1 MDPRDDDDIEF
12 DFFEDEPATTEAQPS
27 SRVRLPRRGG
37 RGTGMRRPA
46 GPPRGVTPLLR
57 LLALIAIVV
66 ALLVFFG
73 LLLQSC
79 ASTSTHDQYKGYM
92 DKVALIAQASSKD
105 GSDVGDA
112 LTTPGAKVADLEA
125 TLARIA
131 EAERSNVAAAQRL
144 NPPGRLRKQNVNLI
158 QALQLRVNG
167 INGLADTFRATEGSK
182 DTASD
187 AVLLSAWAQRL
198 LASDVVWDDLF
209 KEPATA
215 VMKQKGITG
224 VAAPESRVV
233 SNPDLITQHSMQLV
247 LQRLR
252 GVSSGGT
259 PTGVHGTNIVGT
271 KVQPS
276 GQSLSQTTEN
286 TIVATQDLAF
296 VVTVH
301 DGGDSQEV
309 GIQVTITLQKTT
321 GGGKPIVKTKTIDV
335 IDPGQEK
342 DVTFDNINVTGLFA
356 QRAELRVNV
365 APVPGEKDSTNNKAT
380 YPVLFSLG

>member
-1 MDPRDDDDIEF
+1 MDPRDDDIEF

-37 RGTGMRRPA
+37 RGTGIRRPA
-46 GPPRGVTPLLR
+46 GPPRGLTPLLR

-79 ASTSTHDQYKGYM
+79 ASTSKHDEYKGYM
-92 DKVALIAQASSKD
+92 DKVALIAQASAKD
-105 GSDVGDA
+105 GSDVANA
-112 LTTPGAKVADLEA
+112 LTTPGAKVADLET

-131 EAERSNVAAAQRL
+131 EAERSNVAAAQHL
-144 NPPGRLRKQNVNLI
+144 NPPGPLREQHENLI
-158 QALQLRVNG
+158 EALQLRVNG
-167 INGLADTFRATEGSK
+167 IKGLAETFRATAGSK
-182 DTASD
+182 NATTD
-187 AVLLSAWAQRL
+187 ATLLSAWAERL
-198 LASDVVWDDLF
+198 LASDVGWDDLF
-209 KEPATA
+209 KEPATT
-215 VMKQKGITG
+215 VMRAKGVTG
-224 VAAPESRVV
+224 VAAPESHAVA
-233 SNPDLITQHSMQLV
+233 NPDLISQHSMVLV

-252 GVSSGGT
+252 GVAASGT
-259 PTGVHGTNIVGT
+259 PTGVHGTNIVTT
-271 KVQPS
+271 KVLPS
-276 GQSLSQTTEN
+276 GQDLSESSEN

-309 GIQVTITLQKTT
+309 GIQVTITLQKAT
-321 GGGKPIVKTKTIDV
+321 GAGTPIVKTKTIDV
-335 IDPGQEK
+335 IDPGQQK
-342 DVTFDNINVTGLFA
+342 DVTFNNINVTGLFA

-365 APVPGEKDSTNNKAT
+365 APVPGEKDATNNKAT

>member
-1 MDPRDDDDIEF
+1 MDPRDDDDIDF

-37 RGTGMRRPA
+37 RGTGVRRPA
-46 GPPRGVTPLLR
+46 GPPRGLTPLLR
-57 LLALIAIVV
+57 LLALIAIIV

-79 ASTSTHDQYKGYM
+79 ASTSKHDEYKGYM
-92 DKVALIAQASSKD
+92 DRVALVAQASSKD
-105 GSDVGDA
+105 GSDVANA

-131 EAERSNVAAAQRL
+131 EAERSNVAAAQHL
-144 NPPGRLRKQNVNLI
+144 NPPGPLREQHENLVE
-158 QALQLRVNG
+158 ALQLRVNG
-167 INGLADTFRATEGSK
+167 INGLAETFRATAGSK
-182 DTASD
+182 NASSD
-187 AVLLSAWAQRL
+187 AVLLSDWAERL
-198 LASDVVWDDLF
+198 LASDVDWDDLF
-209 KEPATA
+209 KEPATT
-215 VMKQKGITG
+215 VMKDKGVTG
-224 VAAPESRVV
+224 VAAPESHVV
-233 SNPDLITQHSMQLV
+233 TNPDLITQHSMLLV

-271 KVQPS
+271 KVLPS
-276 GQSLSQTTEN
+276 NQSLSASSEN

-296 VVTVH
+296 TVTVH

-309 GIQVTITLQKTT
+309 GIKVTMTLQKVS
-321 GGGKPIVKTKTIDV
+321 GGAAIVKTQTIDV
-335 IDPGQEK
+335 IDPGQDK
-342 DVTFDNINVTGLFA
+342 DVTFKSINVTGLFA
-356 QRAELRVNV
+356 QRAELRIDV
-365 APVPGEKDSTNNKAT
+365 APVAGEKDATNNKAT

>member
-1 MDPRDDDDIEF
+1 MAPRDDDDIEF

-37 RGTGMRRPA
+37 GGTGMRRAA
-46 GPPRGVTPLLR
+46 GPPHGLTPLLR
-57 LLALIAIVV
+57 LLALIAIIV

-79 ASTSTHDQYKGYM
+79 ASTSKHDEYKGYM

-105 GSDVGDA
+105 GSDVANA

-131 EAERSNVAAAQRL
+131 EAERSNVAAAQHL
-144 NPPGRLRKQNVNLI
+144 NPPGPLRQQHVNLI

-167 INGLADTFRATEGSK
+167 INGLVETFRATAGSK
-182 DTASD
+182 DTSSD
-187 AVLLSAWAQRL
+187 AVVLSSWAERL

-209 KEPATA
+209 KEPSKT
-215 VMKQKGITG
+215 VMNDRGVTG
-224 VAAPESRVV
+224 VAPPESHVV
-233 SNPDLITQHSMQLV
+233 TNPDLISQHSMQLV

-259 PTGVHGTNIVGT
+259 PTGVHGTNIAGT
-271 KVQPS
+271 KVLPS
-276 GQSLSQTTEN
+276 NQALSATNEN

-301 DGGDSQEV
+301 DGGNSQEV
-309 GIQVTITLQKTT
+309 GIKVTMTLQKVS
-321 GGGKPIVKTKTIDV
+321 GGSAIVKTQTIDV
-335 IDPGQEK
+335 IDPGQDK
-342 DVTFDNINVTGLFA
+342 DVTFKNINVKELFA
-356 QRAELRVNV
+356 QRAELRIDV
-365 APVPGEKDSTNNKAT
+365 APVPGEKDATNNKAT
-380 YPVLFSLG
+380 YPVIFSLG